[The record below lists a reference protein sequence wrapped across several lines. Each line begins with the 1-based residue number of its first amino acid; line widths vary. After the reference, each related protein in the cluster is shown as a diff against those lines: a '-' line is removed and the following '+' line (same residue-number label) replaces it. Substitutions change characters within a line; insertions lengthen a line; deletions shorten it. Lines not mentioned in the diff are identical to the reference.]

1 MKTNAT
7 SNEKNKII
15 SARILAKVAEGMTIR
30 QAVDFVLG
38 AGVFEKLA
46 NEIYDTLRA

>member
-7 SNEKNKII
+7 ENKNQNI
-15 SARILAKVAEGMTIR
+15 SARIAAKVAEGMTVD

-38 AGVFEKLA
+38 AGTFQKIAGEVYEALKA
-46 NEIYDTLRA
+46 